1 MFKRSRRKI
10 VAAIMSV
17 LLILWVGT
25 LAMIYASSYAAMT
38 RQNRELLREHVA
50 RYTLSPGDGQ
60 RPVGPPPN
68 DRDEPYGAERPE
80 FKLSTFYSVAMSYDG
95 TILATEN
102 PDDPVYSEQELA
114 SMAQAVVR
122 QGRDSGVWNDL
133 IYCRADKGGY
143 LLVAFMDNTILNGS
157 MLTLFRYTLVFGGLA
172 IVLLFFFAVY
182 LARRIVQP
190 LEESYHKQK
199 QFISDAG
206 HELKTPIS
214 VVNANAELLQRELGE
229 NQWLANIQ
237 YENERMRL
245 LVGQLLELARAEQAT
260 VQQERLELSRLVTG
274 EMLPFEAVAYE
285 RGLRISG
292 EITPQLFVQ
301 GNGDQLRQL
310 TAILIDNAI
319 SHSESGGCIVVR
331 LRQSRTNVILS
342 VANPGQP
349 IAPEQQARLFER
361 FYRSDASRASQ
372 QGHYGLGLAIA
383 KAIVTAHHGHL
394 DIRCQNGQVEF
405 RTTFQRA

>member
-25 LAMIYASSYAAMT
+25 LAMIYVSSYAAMT
-38 RQNRELLREHVA
+38 RQNRELLREHVT
-50 RYTLSPGDGQ
+50 RYTLSQFDEQ
-60 RPVGPPPN
+60 RPIGPPPN
-68 DRDEPYGAERPE
+68 DRDEPYGPERPE
-80 FKLSTFYSVAMSYDG
+80 FKLSTFYSVAISYDG

-114 SMAQAVVR
+114 SMAQAVVW
-122 QGRDSGVWNDL
+122 QGHDSGVWNDL

-260 VQQERLELSRLVTG
+260 VQQERQELSRLVTG

-342 VANPGQP
+342 VANPGKP

-383 KAIVTAHHGHL
+383 KAIVTTHHGHL

-405 RTTFQRA
+405 RAIFQRA